1 MQEGLEFPERSKL
14 SFSLTA
20 QWWSCLLLLAN
31 ITTSTLP
38 MILGPVLVMN
48 IAEMVVSTQPI
59 IAGSFVGVGEPM
71 TTKHS
76 DDMGPE
82 ITRNA
87 LFSNIK
93 RLMLLVS
100 GDIESNPGPGTG
112 QNYEQ
117 VLKLI
122 NNTGCKDEKNL
133 CFVNTSLQL
142 LYSIP
147 EVRHFF
153 KDRIYRTGYKGRLPV
168 SDEIF
173 RIFKAEGQSR
183 TTASELRR
191 LVGHFHGRLDVC
203 DGSQQDMEEFTRLLL
218 ECLEKELENVNTQ
231 SSRFME
237 KFIGQDMNMKLF
249 INTRDG
255 ACKMGHKPRSDP
267 VIFRTVR
274 VPVPDTDKEL
284 SLNNMIHNHY
294 NESAENV
301 MMKCS
306 DCCPHPTNCPQSGMC
321 RLMEAA
327 EKKSILIAPMFLY
340 VQLLRFNDHNRKI
353 ESIVVPESILVLP
366 NGEKYKLLSIGN
378 HLGSRTT
385 NGHYEALI
393 KLGSTWMKAND
404 DTNYKI
410 NIESQINGANYIF
423 LYKKFSTSSQ
433 FAPSETW
440 EEVLENQPIPPG
452 LHVKFD
458 IQTGQ
463 QFARLVDGTEKAK
476 GETENMTQ

>member
-59 IAGSFVGVGEPM
+59 IAGSFGGVGEPM

-191 LVGHFHGRLDVC
+191 LVGHF
-203 DGSQQDMEEFTRLLL
+203 ME
-218 ECLEKELENVNTQ
+218 
-231 SSRFME
+231 
-237 KFIGQDMNMKLF
+237 D
-249 INTRDG
+249 
-255 ACKMGHKPRSDP
+255 
-267 VIFRTVR
+267 
-274 VPVPDTDKEL
+274 
-284 SLNNMIHNHY
+284 
-294 NESAENV
+294 
-301 MMKCS
+301 
-306 DCCPHPTNCPQSGMC
+306 
-321 RLMEAA
+321 
-327 EKKSILIAPMFLY
+327 
-340 VQLLRFNDHNRKI
+340 
-353 ESIVVPESILVLP
+353 
-366 NGEKYKLLSIGN
+366 
-378 HLGSRTT
+378 
-385 NGHYEALI
+385 
-393 KLGSTWMKAND
+393 
-404 DTNYKI
+404 
-410 NIESQINGANYIF
+410 
-423 LYKKFSTSSQ
+423 
-433 FAPSETW
+433 
-440 EEVLENQPIPPG
+440 
-452 LHVKFD
+452 
-458 IQTGQ
+458 
-463 QFARLVDGTEKAK
+463 
-476 GETENMTQ
+476 